1 MTKKKPGE
9 QFVTTLQ
16 ALLLLQV
23 LPDDPRDDAH
33 GHAPLHI
40 QADGG
45 KGHTILLSGHP
56 VVVAGVGYRIDAIG
70 EPDIDHAF
78 MNIGDLS
85 GVLALDAAL
94 LQVAPVSVFRS
105 ALDVGL
111 DAQVLQFDA
120 WSPGRI

>member
-1 MTKKKPGE
+1 MTKKEPGE
-9 QFVTTLQ
+9 QFVTTPQ

-33 GHAPLHI
+33 GHATLHI
-40 QADGG
+40 QTGDG
-45 KGHTILLSGHP
+45 KGHIILLSGHP
-56 VVVAGVGYRIDAIG
+56 VVVAGVGYSIDTVG
-70 EPDIDHAF
+70 EPDIDYAF

-105 ALDVGL
+105 ALDVGP